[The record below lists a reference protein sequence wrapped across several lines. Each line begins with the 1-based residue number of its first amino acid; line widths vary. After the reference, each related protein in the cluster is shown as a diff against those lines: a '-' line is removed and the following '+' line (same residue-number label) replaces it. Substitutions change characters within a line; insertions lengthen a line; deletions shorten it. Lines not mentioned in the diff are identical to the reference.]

1 MMMRCGVGLLGPFL
15 QAPGPSFR
23 LSSFS
28 GRCPI
33 CNAVR
38 FVETHK
44 HIETSSTETLP
55 LRVRASSKQ
64 EPVFEIHVEDHLC
77 LVPRANPISGAM
89 NRFSR
94 WYITVANIA
103 AVSVMRSHIH
113 MYALTGVI
121 PQAMFQVLFSSS
133 SFLFLSFIRAV
144 NNTEMFSTA
153 RDGSVNVNVPVPR
166 SQTVDISG

>member
-1 MMMRCGVGLLGPFL
+1 MMMRCGVGWLGPFL
-15 QAPGPSFR
+15 QAAGPSFR

-64 EPVFEIHVEDHLC
+64 EPVFEIHVGDHLC

-89 NRFSR
+89 NRSSR
-94 WYITVANIA
+94 WFITGCQR
-103 AVSVMRSHIH
+103 RSDFCHAF
-113 MYALTGVI
+113 MNTYVRPDWCDSSGYV
-121 PQAMFQVLFSSS
+121 SS
-133 SFLFLSFIRAV
+133 SFLQFELSF
-144 NNTEMFSTA
+144 
-153 RDGSVNVNVPVPR
+153 PVVH
-166 SQTVDISG
+166 SSCQQY